1 MCKKY
6 YLGLDIG
13 TNSLG
18 WAVTDEE
25 YNLCKFR
32 GKDMWGIRLFEAA
45 NTASDRRLKRSS
57 RRRLKRRRQR
67 IKLLQEIFA
76 EEISKI
82 DESFF
87 IRLNES
93 RLHFEDKSVKE
104 KHPLFAGENYS
115 DIDYYAQY
123 PTIYHLRKEL
133 IENNKLHDPR
143 LVYLAIHHILKNRG
157 HFLIEGNLGEAKDFN
172 MAFDKLSEALKTDL
186 GWQVELNE
194 GAKDKIKGIL
204 LEKGKAKS
212 EKVKEIKALLKITN
226 SSLSKEEIER
236 QKDITE
242 IIFKFIVGN
251 KGDVEKLF
259 GLEKKS
265 LMKGSFSFAESNYE
279 ENVRPELES
288 EISDLIHIIDLAK
301 GVYDWRILVGI
312 LQEEKYISNAKVKQH
327 GRHKKNLKKLKLIIY
342 KNFGKEVWKS
352 FFVDESEESY
362 SSYIGVSKVKAK
374 KSKSNEKKDKDF
386 LTSIKKKLEHIKEDG
401 YGYDTAQEFLRIEN
415 MEDLLPLQ
423 RSQANGVLPNQVHK
437 FELIKILE
445 NAEKYMPF
453 LSEKDSDGISNK
465 EKIISIFEFRIPYF
479 VGPLSDRHKKQ
490 GSNCWMVRKEGEN
503 GRIYPW
509 NIEDIVDYEK
519 SNEAFIRRMTNKCTY
534 LIGEDVLPKNSLLY
548 SKYMVLNELNNLR
561 VKGNKVDVKTKQ
573 NIYRDLFQN
582 KVKVTGK
589 MVLEYLKN
597 DMPELLKEDLSGFD
611 NDFHTSLKSYMDF
624 KKQIFGEEIDKDEI
638 QNMVEDIIKWITIYG
653 DDAKMIKNIIEKE
666 YPNKLTEEQLKK
678 ICRLRYSGWGNFSK
692 KFLKGIEG
700 IDSETGET
708 FSLIQAMWQTNNNLM
723 QLLSGKFT
731 FTEEIEK
738 ENNKVAK
745 KIEKISFEELID
757 GMYVSPATKRAIWQT
772 IQISEEIKKVMGC
785 PPEKIF
791 VEMARDGGKKG
802 KRTVSRKK
810 ALQELY
816 KKCEEDVQ
824 YLSEELENFDERDLN
839 SMKLYLYF
847 TQMGKCMYTG
857 ESIDLDDLMQKNSK
871 WDRDHIYPQ
880 SKIKDDS
887 IDNLVL
893 VNKTVNSR
901 KGKDVLK
908 EEIQKK
914 MIGVWKSLLKKGY
927 ISKKKYDRLTRNG
940 DFTEEELS
948 GFISRQIV
956 ETRQS
961 SKAVAELLK
970 RINENT
976 EIVYVKAPL
985 VSDFRKRPLNEL
997 KSRRINDYHHGKD
1010 AYLNIVVGDV
1020 YNAKFTSNPITWFK
1034 KNKNEE
1040 YSLNKIFNFDVKRG
1054 DKVIWEKCVEDED
1067 QSHVG
1072 YGGTIDRVR
1081 KIMKQDNLL
1090 YTEYIYCEK
1099 GELFGANPISKS
1111 NENLNIKLKSGL
1123 DTKRYGGYSGANTSY
1138 FAQIEFD
1145 DKKGKRVKNIIGV
1158 PIYIAN
1164 RLKRNTNAFKDYCE
1178 EIKGLQNVEII
1189 VPKIKKN
1196 TLMLVNG
1203 FPMRIRGENN
1213 EKLSF
1218 KGAIQLKLD
1227 EENAKTLRAI
1237 EKYLE
1242 KYEVKNKKNYDKEEP
1257 RISEK
1262 FDKLSHEK
1270 VDKLYDV
1277 LLYKL
1282 SNIYKKRPANPK
1294 ETLSSN
1300 CDIFRKSDNLYEKI
1314 KTVNEILNFL
1324 RCDGK
1329 ISGNLEFINGKKN
1342 AGNMAIN
1349 KNTVGKGKVTI
1360 INQSVTGLFE
1370 NRQEI

>member
-1 MCKKY
+1 M
-6 YLGLDIG
+6 L
-13 TNSLG
+13 
-18 WAVTDEE
+18 
-25 YNLCKFR
+25 FR
-32 GKDMWGIRLFEAA
+32 
-45 NTASDRRLKRSS
+45 S
-57 RRRLKRRRQR
+57 
-67 IKLLQEIFA
+67 
-76 EEISKI
+76 
-82 DESFF
+82 
-87 IRLNES
+87 
-93 RLHFEDKSVKE
+93 
-104 KHPLFAGENYS
+104 
-115 DIDYYAQY
+115 
-123 PTIYHLRKEL
+123 
-133 IENNKLHDPR
+133 
-143 LVYLAIHHILKNRG
+143 
-157 HFLIEGNLGEAKDFN
+157 
-172 MAFDKLSEALKTDL
+172 
-186 GWQVELNE
+186 LNE

-212 EKVKEIKALLKITN
+212 EKVKEIKAFLEITN

-242 IIFKFIVGN
+242 IIFNFIVGI

-279 ENVRPELES
+279 ENVRSELES
-288 EISDLIHIIDLAK
+288 EISDLIHIINLAK

-312 LQEEKYISNAKVKQH
+312 LQEEKYISNAKVKQYEK
-327 GRHKKNLKKLKLIIY
+327 HKANLSTLKKII
-342 KNFGKEVWKS
+342 KENFKEDVWKH
-352 FFVDESEESY
+352 FFVDEGIGSY
-362 SSYIGVSKVKAK
+362 SSYIGAS
-374 KSKSNEKKDKDF
+374 KDKNV
-386 LTSIKKKLEHIKEDG
+386 KKKGSKEVDEVFLKYIKEQLKQIQKGKDD
-401 YGYDTAQEFLRIEN
+401 YDKAQEFLKTEN
-415 MEDLLPLQ
+415 IEDLLPLQ
-423 RSQANGVLPNQVHK
+423 RSKANGVVPNQVHE
-437 FELIKILE
+437 FELRKILE
-445 NAEKYMPF
+445 NAEKYIPF
-453 LSEKDSDGISNK
+453 LSEKDSEGISNK
-465 EKIISIFEFRIPYF
+465 DKIISIFKFKIPYF
-479 VGPLSDRHKKQ
+479 VGPLIDIKNSE
-490 GSNCWMVRKEGEN
+490 GSNCWMVRQKGKN

-666 YPNKLTEEQLKK
+666 YPNKLAEEQLKK

-738 ENNKVAK
+738 ENNKLT
-745 KIEKISFEELID
+745 EKVERVSYEELVD
-757 GMYVSPATKRAIWQT
+757 TMYVSPATKRAIWQA

-791 VEMARDGGKKG
+791 IEMARGGGKKG

-816 KKCEEDVQ
+816 KKCKEDVQ

-871 WDRDHIYPQ
+871 WDKDHIYPT

-893 VNKTVNSR
+893 VDKTVNNT
-901 KGKDVLK
+901 KDNDVLK
-908 EEIQKK
+908 VEIQEK
-914 MIGVWKSLLKKGY
+914 MIGKWKELLKRGF
-927 ISKKKYDRLTRNG
+927 ISKKKYDRLTRKG
-940 DFTEEELS
+940 DFTNEELA
-948 GFISRQIV
+948 GFINRQIV

-970 RINENT
+970 RINEDT
-976 EIVYVKAPL
+976 EIVYVKGPL

-1010 AYLNIVVGDV
+1010 AYLNIVVGD
-1020 YNAKFTSNPITWFK
+1020 
-1034 KNKNEE
+1034 
-1040 YSLNKIFNFDVKRG
+1040 
-1054 DKVIWEKCVEDED
+1054 
-1067 QSHVG
+1067 
-1072 YGGTIDRVR
+1072 
-1081 KIMKQDNLL
+1081 
-1090 YTEYIYCEK
+1090 
-1099 GELFGANPISKS
+1099 
-1111 NENLNIKLKSGL
+1111 
-1123 DTKRYGGYSGANTSY
+1123 
-1138 FAQIEFD
+1138 AQ
-1145 DKKGKRVKNIIGV
+1145 
-1158 PIYIAN
+1158 
-1164 RLKRNTNAFKDYCE
+1164 
-1178 EIKGLQNVEII
+1178 
-1189 VPKIKKN
+1189 
-1196 TLMLVNG
+1196 
-1203 FPMRIRGENN
+1203 
-1213 EKLSF
+1213 
-1218 KGAIQLKLD
+1218 
-1227 EENAKTLRAI
+1227 
-1237 EKYLE
+1237 
-1242 KYEVKNKKNYDKEEP
+1242 
-1257 RISEK
+1257 
-1262 FDKLSHEK
+1262 
-1270 VDKLYDV
+1270 
-1277 LLYKL
+1277 
-1282 SNIYKKRPANPK
+1282 
-1294 ETLSSN
+1294 
-1300 CDIFRKSDNLYEKI
+1300 
-1314 KTVNEILNFL
+1314 
-1324 RCDGK
+1324 
-1329 ISGNLEFINGKKN
+1329 
-1342 AGNMAIN
+1342 
-1349 KNTVGKGKVTI
+1349 
-1360 INQSVTGLFE
+1360 
-1370 NRQEI
+1370 